1 MYKMFPSWQRRGRDE
16 ITGRYQYPD
25 PPAKTVP
32 IPYSRKHNWTL
43 YCICAI
49 LILIVLLYCVP
60 FPRQINIPLQA
71 YEVGVDGTVIAEEEI
86 VFSATR
92 YRYLLRNDVLDT
104 EKLKI
109 DDIKF
114 TDLSFGIMEFWLK
127 GSFSTYH
134 PKYDHA
140 FYSVYI
146 ERYQELKS
154 VYVYIDKEEQWLL
167 FFIESG
173 NNYLIC
179 SADPTITPVEIMEIC
194 GYDLK

>member
-16 ITGRYQYPD
+16 ITGRFQSPD
-25 PPAKTVP
+25 IPGEPVQ
-32 IPYSRKHNWTL
+32 IPYSRKRNWTL

-49 LILIVLLYCVP
+49 LILIILLYCVP
-60 FPRQINIPLQA
+60 IPRQINIPLLA
-71 YEVGVDGTVIAEEEI
+71 YEVDVDGTVIAEEEI

-114 TDLSFGIMEFWLK
+114 TDLSFGIMDFRLK
-127 GSFSTYH
+127 GDLSTYR
-134 PKYDHA
+134 PEYDHA

-146 ERYQELKS
+146 ESHQGLEH
-154 VYVYIDKEEQWLL
+154 VNVYIDKEEQWLL

-173 NNYLIC
+173 SNYLIC
-179 SADPTITPVEIMEIC
+179 SADPTISPLEIIEIC
-194 GYDLK
+194 RDDLK